1 MRFLNSYPPLTA
13 RQSPRRKRFRAFLTL
28 EVKRT
33 TPISREFRCFN
44 NVIRFVNPQ
53 NTHIPASG
61 ARSLREFR
69 CFYNVIHFVI
79 PENTPLPRK
88 VRGLDP

>member
-1 MRFLNSYPPLTA
+1 MTAQRAAQHDSTA
-13 RQSPRRKRFRAFLTL
+13 RGSENSRRASAICILSP
-28 EVKRT
+28 
-33 TPISREFRCFN
+33 EFRCFN